1 MSNTTIKASPTKEFF
16 INMLTRDV
24 LLTRAIIDLV
34 DNSVDGAKRLRPDG
48 NFTGLSVSIHFSN
61 SEFRIEDN
69 CGGIPVDIARNY
81 AFCFGRPK
89 DAPNTNKSVGQFGV
103 GMKRT
108 FFKLGRFFEVTS
120 TTTISRFDM
129 AVDVDE
135 WLNQEDETDLWHFNF
150 RNVEEGLTIPL
161 SETGTKILV
170 NRLLDEGRSAF
181 SLNSFVKE
189 LQSSL
194 TESHSLVLGA
204 GLQICVNGVYLTSY
218 PLEMLESD
226 QISPAYIEKAF
237 YEDDPKPAKVRMYAG
252 VSSRQKDDGGWYIFC
267 NGRMVV
273 RADQTMLSG
282 WGEGEGK
289 IMPKY
294 HPDFAFFRGYVFFDC
309 EDSSK
314 LPWTT
319 TKTGVDADSWLFRT
333 VREDMIQIAKPVL
346 RFLRDLAS
354 ERAEVAAGD
363 RNFSPLEQNV
373 SSGAPTALTSFSQR
387 ATFTGPARQVVTGPR
402 MQKIQYTRPLDEV
415 NEVKAHLGV
424 RTFTDV
430 GLRTF
435 DYYKEYEMGS

>member
-1 MSNTTIKASPTKEFF
+1 MSSTTIKASPTKEFF
-16 INMLTRDV
+16 ISMLTRDV

-48 NFTGLSVSIHFSN
+48 DFTGLTVSIHFSI
-61 SEFRIEDN
+61 SEFKIEDN
-69 CGGIPVDIARNY
+69 CGGIPIDTARNY

-89 DAPNTNKSVGQFGV
+89 NAPNTSKSVGQFGV

-108 FFKLGRFFEVTS
+108 FFKLGRYFEVNS
-120 TTTISRFDM
+120 TTTVSKFSM
-129 AVDVDE
+129 AVDVE
-135 WLNQEDETDLWHFNF
+135 NWLNQEDETDDWHFNF
-150 RNVEEGLTIPL
+150 KTVEEGLTIPL
-161 SETGTKILV
+161 ADTGTKILV
-170 NRLLDEGRSAF
+170 NRLLSEGTSAF
-181 SLNSFVKE
+181 PLNSFVKE
-189 LQSSL
+189 LQTSL
-194 TESHSLVLGA
+194 TESHSLVLTA

-218 PLEMLESD
+218 PLEILETD
-226 QISPAYIEKAF
+226 QIAPAYIEKEF
-237 YEDDPKPAKVRMYAG
+237 YTDDPKPVKVRMYAG
-252 VSSRQKDDGGWYIFC
+252 VSSRQKEDGGWYIFC

-273 RADQTMLSG
+273 RADQNMLSG

-309 EDSSK
+309 ENSSK

-319 TKTGVDADSWLFRT
+319 TKTGVDADSWIFRT
-333 VREDMIQIAKPVL
+333 VREDMIQVAKPVL
-346 RFLRDLAS
+346 RFLRDLAA

-373 SSGAPTALTSFSQR
+373 TSQAPTPLTSFSPR
-387 ATFTGPARQVVTGPR
+387 ATFFAPARQVITGPR
-402 MQKIQYTRPLDEV
+402 MQRIQYSKPLDEV
-415 NEVKAHLGV
+415 NEVKAHLGA
-424 RTFTDV
+424 RTLQDV